1 VDTQLTGVGG
11 THAPALQEVLDGLND
26 LLQLDHDA
34 IAAYDVAIAK
44 LEDRDHADQIAGY
57 RRDHE
62 RHVRELNE
70 LVARLGGTPANH
82 PHVTGPFKTALQSL
96 GGLAGDKG
104 LLMAFR
110 TNELAVRTKYD
121 AYASRAMLWPPDV
134 KRTVDGAALDEERHY
149 AWVADVLQRMGVG
162 SGELDDASRAP
173 DLARERANVGGGVVE
188 HAKDA
193 VAGAAGAVTGAVSG
207 AAGSVGHAVSGAAGS
222 VGDAVS
228 GAAGSVTGAVS
239 GAAGAVGDRVSGLA
253 GSVRDGV
260 AGGVGA
266 VKNRIAGLV
275 DTTED
280 SLASV
285 GGRVQNAAGGVR
297 DAATGAADTFEG
309 RVREKPLQTLLL
321 AGVAGFVIGRLLR

>member
-1 VDTQLTGVGG
+1 VDTQTTGVGG

-34 IAAYDVAIAK
+34 IGAYDVAIAK

-70 LVARLGGTPANH
+70 LIARLGGTPANH

-96 GGLAGDKG
+96 GGLAGDRG

-134 KRTVDGAALDEERHY
+134 KRAIDGAALDEERHY
-149 AWVADVLQRMGVG
+149 AWVADVLQRLGIG
-162 SGELDDASRAP
+162 SGDLDAASRAP
-173 DLARERANVGGGVVE
+173 DLAREQANVGGGMVE

-193 VAGAAGAVTGAVSG
+193 VAGAAGAVTGAASG
-207 AAGSVGHAVSGAAGS
+207 AVGSVR
-222 VGDAVS
+222 DAV
-228 GAAGSVTGAVS
+228 G
-239 GAAGAVGDRVSGLA
+239 GAAGAVGERVSGLA

-260 AGGVGA
+260 TGGVGA
-266 VKNRIAGLV
+266 VRNRIAGLV
-275 DTTED
+275 DTDEGP
-280 SLASV
+280 LADV
-285 GGRVQNAAGGVR
+285 GERVQKAAGGVR
-297 DAATGAADTFEG
+297 SAATGAAGTFEG

-321 AGVAGFVIGRLLR
+321 AGVAGFVIGRLLRQEDRNG

>member
-1 VDTQLTGVGG
+1 MDTQLTGVGG

-70 LVARLGGTPANH
+70 LVARLGGAPANH

-121 AYASRAMLWPPDV
+121 SYASRAMLWPPDV
-134 KRTVDGAALDEERHY
+134 KRVIDGAALDEERHY
-149 AWVADVLQRMGVG
+149 AWVADVLQRMGIG
-162 SGELDDASRAP
+162 AGELDEASRAA
-173 DLARERANVGGGVVE
+173 DLAREKANVGGGVVDR
-188 HAKDA
+188 AKDA
-193 VAGAAGAVTGAVSG
+193 VADAAGAVGGAVSG
-207 AAGSVGHAVSGAAGS
+207 AAGTVRDTVAGAAGSVKDTVAGAAGS
-222 VGDAVS
+222 VG
-228 GAAGSVTGAVS
+228 GAVS

-260 AGGVGA
+260 SGGVGA
-266 VKNRIAGLV
+266 VRNRIAGLV
-275 DTTED
+275 DTEEGP
-280 SLASV
+280 LAGVS
-285 GGRVQNAAGGVR
+285 GRVHDAAGGVR
-297 DAATGAADTFEG
+297 SAATGAADTFEG

>member
-1 VDTQLTGVGG
+1 MDTQLTGVGG

-34 IAAYDVAIAK
+34 IAAYDVAIAR

-70 LVARLGGTPANH
+70 LVARLGGTPSNH
-82 PHVTGPFKTALQSL
+82 PHVTGPFKTALQGL

-121 AYASRAMLWPPDV
+121 SYASRAMLWPPDV
-134 KRTVDGAALDEERHY
+134 KRTIDGAALDEERHY

-162 SGELDDASRAP
+162 DGEVGEAARAA
-173 DLARERANVGGGVVE
+173 DLAREKANVGGGVVE
-188 HAKDA
+188 QAKEA
-193 VAGAAGAVTGAVSG
+193 VAGAAGAVGGAVSG
-207 AAGSVGHAVSGAAGS
+207 AAGSVKDAVGGAAGS
-222 VGDAVS
+222 VG
-228 GAAGSVTGAVS
+228 GAVS
-239 GAAGAVGDRVSGLA
+239 GAAGAVGGAVSGAAGAVGERVSGLA

-260 AGGVGA
+260 SGGVGA
-266 VKNRIAGLV
+266 VRNRIAGLV
-275 DTTED
+275 DMEEGP
-280 SLASV
+280 LAGV
-285 GGRVQNAAGGVR
+285 GGRVQDAAGGVR
-297 DAATGAADTFEG
+297 SAASGAADTFEG